1 MCVVANMSVAKIC
14 SCQWLILHGLE
25 CVDIQDRNMLRGE
38 RQITQHTRFGLT
50 PLSFETLL
58 PSVATSYMLETL
70 DDVGKKERYFCS
82 SITSSVRR

>member
-25 CVDIQDRNMLRGE
+25 CVDIQDRNMLRGG
-38 RQITQHTRFGLT
+38 RQITQHRRFG
-50 PLSFETLL
+50 TLL